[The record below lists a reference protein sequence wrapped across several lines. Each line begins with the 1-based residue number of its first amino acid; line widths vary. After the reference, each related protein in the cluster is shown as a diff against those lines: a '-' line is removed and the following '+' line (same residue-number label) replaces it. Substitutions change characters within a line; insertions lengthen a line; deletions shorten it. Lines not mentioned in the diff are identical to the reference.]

1 MNEELR
7 RFIKESL
14 EQGIDRD
21 TIRNVLLEAGWQ
33 ERDVSSAM
41 AAYADLDFP
50 VAVPRPR
57 PYLHAREAFLYLVS
71 FIALYV
77 FAFSLGAV
85 LFGMIDHTFSDAPD
99 GYRSSPSTADA
110 TAIAAVIVAFP
121 LYLILMRRLTA
132 AVATDPERRQSL
144 VRRWLTYLT
153 LVVGAGIILGDIIAL
168 LASLLTGDPTVSFF
182 LKVAA
187 VLLIVVPIFGYYLWD
202 MRQAED
208 EVSASAARAAP
219 ILRALAMA
227 AVVVVVAV
235 VGYSIYVVGTPGQ
248 QRNVRLDEQ
257 RVDDLRS
264 ISRNVDRYYE
274 VNDAMPANLFD
285 LQGPQYSV
293 QSIADPDTGRPY
305 GYHLVGGAD
314 YELCAVFNTE
324 SPERQAERRPFSET
338 IWDHGPGLTCFA
350 LTAEGEGSTFIPGI
364 DR

>member
-33 ERDVSSAM
+33 ERDVRSAM
-41 AAYADLDFP
+41 AAYADVDFP

-85 LFGMIDHTFSDAPD
+85 LFGLIDHTFSDALD

-168 LASLLTGDPTVSFF
+168 LASLLTGDPTVNFF

-187 VLLIVVPIFGYYLWD
+187 V
-202 MRQAED
+202 
-208 EVSASAARAAP
+208 
-219 ILRALAMA
+219 
-227 AVVVVVAV
+227 VVVVAT

-248 QRNVRLDEQ
+248 QRDVRLDQE
-257 RVDDLRS
+257 RIEDLRS
-264 ISRNVDRYYE
+264 ISRNIDTYLE
-274 VNDAMPANLFD
+274 LNEEMPASLFD
-285 LQGPQYSV
+285 LLGPQYYV
-293 QSIADPDTGRPY
+293 RSIEDPDTGAPY
-305 GYHLVGGAD
+305 EYRIIDETD
-314 YELCAVFNTE
+314 YELCAVFAAE
-324 SPERQAERRPFSET
+324 SPERRDERRPFSET
-338 IWDHGPGLTCFA
+338 IWDHGPGLTCFG
-350 LTAEGEGSTFIPGI
+350 LTAEAE
-364 DR
+364 R

>member
-14 EQGIDRD
+14 ERGLDRES
-21 TIRNVLLEAGWQ
+21 IRNVLLEAGWQ
-33 ERDVSSAM
+33 ERDVRSAL
-41 AAYADLDFP
+41 AAYADVDFP

-71 FIALYV
+71 FISLYV

-85 LFGMIDHTFSDAPD
+85 LFGLIDHTFSDSLD
-99 GYRSSPSTADA
+99 SYRSSPSTADA

-121 LYLILMRRLTA
+121 LYLILMRRLTQ
-132 AVATDPERRQSL
+132 AVAADPERRQSL

-168 LASLLTGDPTVSFF
+168 LASLLTGDPTVNFF
-182 LKVAA
+182 LKVGT
-187 VLLIVVPIFGYYLWD
+187 VLLIVVPIFAYYLWD

-219 ILRALAMA
+219 ILRGLVIVAV
-227 AVVVVVAV
+227 AVVVAT

-248 QRNVRLDEQ
+248 QRNIRLDQERIQ
-257 RVDDLRS
+257 HLRS
-264 ISRNVDRYYE
+264 ISHNIDRYYE
-274 VNDAMPANLFD
+274 LNGEMPTNLFD

-293 QSIADPDTGRPY
+293 PSIADPDTGRPY
-305 GYHLVGGAD
+305 GYHLVDGVD
-314 YELCAVFNTE
+314 YELCAVFNAE
-324 SPERQAERRPFSET
+324 SPERRDERRPFSEA

-350 LTAEGEGSTFIPGI
+350 LTAEAEG
-364 DR
+364 

>member
-14 EQGIDRD
+14 ERGIDRES
-21 TIRNVLLEAGWQ
+21 IRNVLLEAGWQ
-33 ERDVSSAM
+33 ERDVRSAL
-41 AAYADLDFP
+41 AAYADVDFP

-85 LFGMIDHTFSDAPD
+85 LFGLIDHTFSDALD
-99 GYRSSPSTADA
+99 RYRSSPSTADA

-132 AVATDPERRQSL
+132 AVAADPERRQSL

-168 LASLLTGDPTVSFF
+168 LASLLTGDPTVNFF
-182 LKVAA
+182 LKVGT
-187 VLLIVVPIFGYYLWD
+187 VLLIVVPIFAYYLWD

-208 EVSASAARAAP
+208 EVAGSVARATP
-219 ILRALAMA
+219 ILRGLVIV
-227 AVVVVVAV
+227 AVVVVVAT
-235 VGYSIYVVGTPGQ
+235 VGYSIYTVGTPGQ
-248 QRNVRLDEQ
+248 QRNVRFDEQ
-257 RVDDLRS
+257 RIDDLRS
-264 ISRNVDRYYE
+264 ISRNIDRYYE
-274 VNDAMPANLFD
+274 FNGEMPANLFD

-293 QSIADPDTGRPY
+293 QSIEDPQTGRPY
-305 GYHLVGGAD
+305 GYYLVGGVD

-324 SPERQAERRPFSET
+324 SPQRRDESRPFSES
-338 IWDHGPGLTCFA
+338 IWDHGPGLTCFP
-350 LTAEGEGSTFIPGI
+350 LTAEAEG
-364 DR
+364 

>member
-7 RFIKESL
+7 RFIKDSL
-14 EQGIDRD
+14 ERGIDRER
-21 TIRNVLLEAGWQ
+21 IRSVLLEAGWQ
-33 ERDVSSAM
+33 ERDVRSAL
-41 AAYADLDFP
+41 AAFADVDFP
-50 VAVPRPR
+50 VAVPKPR

-85 LFGMIDHTFSDAPD
+85 LFGLIDHTFSDALD
-99 GYRSSPSTADA
+99 RYRSSPSTGDA

-121 LYLILMRRLTA
+121 LYLILMRRLTR
-132 AVATDPERRQSL
+132 AVAVDPERRQSL

-153 LVVGAGIILGDIIAL
+153 LVVGAGIILGDVIAL
-168 LASLLTGDPTVSFF
+168 LASLLTGDPTVNFF

-208 EVSASAARAAP
+208 EASASAARAAP
-219 ILRALAMA
+219 ALRALVIA

-264 ISRNVDRYYE
+264 ISRNIDRYYE
-274 VNDAMPANLFD
+274 FNGEMPARLSD

-293 QSIADPDTGRPY
+293 QSIDDPQSGAPY
-305 GYHLVGGAD
+305 EYRIIDGAD
-314 YELCAVFNTE
+314 YELCAVFATE
-324 SPERQAERRPFSET
+324 SPERQVERRPFSAS
-338 IWDHGPGLTCFA
+338 IWDHGPGRWCFA
-350 LTAEGEGSTFIPGI
+350 LTAEGEG
-364 DR
+364 

>member
-1 MNEELR
+1 MYEELR

-14 EQGIDRD
+14 ERGIDRES
-21 TIRNVLLEAGWQ
+21 IRAVLLEAGWQ
-33 ERDVSSAM
+33 ERDVRSAL
-41 AAYADLDFP
+41 AAFADVDFP

-71 FIALYV
+71 FISLYV

-85 LFGMIDHTFSDAPD
+85 LFGLIDHTFPD
-99 GYRSSPSTADA
+99 TLHRYRSPASAADA
-110 TAIAAVIVAFP
+110 TALAAVIVAFP
-121 LYLILMRRLTA
+121 LYLFLIRRL
-132 AVATDPERRQSL
+132 AVAVAADPERRQSL

-182 LKVAA
+182 LKVAV
-187 VLLIVVPIFGYYLWD
+187 VLLIVAPIFGYYLWD

-219 ILRALAMA
+219 ILRALAIA
-227 AVVVVVAV
+227 AVVVVVAT
-235 VGYSIYVVGTPGQ
+235 VGYSIYVIGTPGQ
-248 QRNVRLDEQ
+248 QRQIRLDEQ
-257 RVDDLRS
+257 RIEDLRS

-274 VNDAMPANLFD
+274 FNGAMPANLFD

-305 GYHLVGGAD
+305 GYHLVGGVD
-314 YELCAVFNTE
+314 YELCAVFNAE
-324 SPERQAERRPFSET
+324 SPERRDERRSFSES

-350 LTAEGEGSTFIPGI
+350 LTAEAEP
-364 DR
+364 

>member
-14 EQGIDRD
+14 ERGIDRES
-21 TIRNVLLEAGWQ
+21 IRNVLLEAGWQ
-33 ERDVSSAM
+33 ERDVRSAL
-41 AAYADLDFP
+41 AAYVDVDFP

-85 LFGMIDHTFSDAPD
+85 LFGLIDHTFSDSLD
-99 GYRSSPSTADA
+99 RYRSSPSTADA

-121 LYLILMRRLTA
+121 LYLILMRRLTG
-132 AVATDPERRQSL
+132 AVAVDPERRQSL

-168 LASLLTGDPTVSFF
+168 LASLLTGDPTVNFF

-202 MRQAED
+202 MRQAEA

-219 ILRALAMA
+219 ILRGLVIA
-227 AVVVVVAV
+227 AVVVVVAT

-257 RVDDLRS
+257 RIDDLRS
-264 ISRNVDRYYE
+264 ISRNIDRYYE
-274 VNDAMPANLFD
+274 INDAMPATLFD
-285 LQGPQYSV
+285 LQRSQYSV
-293 QSIADPDTGRPY
+293 WSIEDPETGRQY
-305 GYHLVGGAD
+305 GYHLVGGVD
-314 YELCAVFNTE
+314 YELCAVFNAE
-324 SPERQAERRPFSET
+324 SPERRDERRPFSES

-350 LTAEGEGSTFIPGI
+350 LTAEGE
-364 DR
+364 D

>member
-7 RFIKESL
+7 RFIKDSL
-14 EQGIDRD
+14 ERGIDRED
-21 TIRNVLLEAGWQ
+21 IRNVLLEAGWQ
-33 ERDVSSAM
+33 ERDVRSAL
-41 AAYADLDFP
+41 AAYADVDFP

-85 LFGMIDHTFSDAPD
+85 LFGLIDHTFSDALD
-99 GYRSSPSTADA
+99 RYRSSPSTADA

-121 LYLILMRRLTA
+121 LYLILMRRLA
-132 AVATDPERRQSL
+132 GAVAADPERRQSL

-153 LVVGAGIILGDIIAL
+153 LVIGAGIILGDIIAL
-168 LASLLTGDPTVSFF
+168 LASLLTGDPTVNFF

-187 VLLIVVPIFGYYLWD
+187 VLLIVVPIFAYYLWD

-219 ILRALAMA
+219 VLRGLVIA
-227 AVVVVVAV
+227 AVVVVVAT

-248 QRNVRLDEQ
+248 QRNVRLDQQ
-257 RVDDLRS
+257 RIDHLRS

-274 VNDAMPANLFD
+274 FNDAMPARLSD

-293 QSIADPDTGRPY
+293 RSIADPQTGAPY
-305 GYHLVGGAD
+305 EYRIIDGAD
-314 YELCAVFNTE
+314 YELCAVFARE
-324 SPERQAERRPFSET
+324 SPERQAERRAFSES
-338 IWDHGPGLTCFA
+338 IWDHGPGRACFA
-350 LTAEGEGSTFIPGI
+350 LTAEAE
-364 DR
+364 R

>member
-14 EQGIDRD
+14 ERGIDRES
-21 TIRNVLLEAGWQ
+21 IRAVLLEAGWQ
-33 ERDVSSAM
+33 ERDVRSAL
-41 AAYADLDFP
+41 AAYAEVDFP

-57 PYLHAREAFLYLVS
+57 PYLHARETFLYLVS
-71 FIALYV
+71 FISLYV
-77 FAFSLGAV
+77 FAFSLGTV
-85 LFGMIDHTFSDAPD
+85 LFGLIDHTFPD
-99 GYRSSPSTADA
+99 TLHRYRSPASAADA
-110 TAIAAVIVAFP
+110 TALAAVIVAFP
-121 LYLILMRRLTA
+121 LYLFLMRRL
-132 AVATDPERRQSL
+132 AVAVAADPERRQSL

-182 LKVAA
+182 LKVVA
-187 VLLIVVPIFGYYLWD
+187 VLLIVIPIFGYYLWD

-219 ILRALAMA
+219 VLRALAIV
-227 AVVVVVAV
+227 AVVVVVAT
-235 VGYSIYVVGTPGQ
+235 VGYSIYVIGTPVQ
-248 QRNVRLDEQ
+248 QRQIRLDEQ
-257 RVDDLRS
+257 RIEDLRS

-274 VNDAMPANLFD
+274 FNGAMPANLFD

-305 GYHLVGGAD
+305 GYHLVGGVD
-314 YELCAVFNTE
+314 YELCAVFSAE
-324 SPERQAERRPFSET
+324 SPERQDERRPFSES

-350 LTAEGEGSTFIPGI
+350 LTAEAEQ
-364 DR
+364 

>member
-14 EQGIDRD
+14 ERGIDRE
-21 TIRNVLLEAGWQ
+21 TIRAVLLEAGWQ
-33 ERDVSSAM
+33 ERDVRSAL
-41 AAYADLDFP
+41 AAYADVDFP

-71 FIALYV
+71 FISLYV

-85 LFGMIDHTFSDAPD
+85 LFGLIDHTFPD
-99 GYRSSPSTADA
+99 TLHRYRSPASAADA
-110 TAIAAVIVAFP
+110 TALAAVIVAFP
-121 LYLILMRRLTA
+121 LYLFLMRRL
-132 AVATDPERRQSL
+132 AVAVAADPERRQSL

-187 VLLIVVPIFGYYLWD
+187 VLLIVAPIFGYYLWD

-208 EVSASAARAAP
+208 EAAGSAARAAP
-219 ILRALAMA
+219 VLRALVIA
-227 AVVVVVAV
+227 AVVVVVV
-235 VGYSIYVVGTPGQ
+235 TVGYSIYVIGTPVQ
-248 QRNVRLDEQ
+248 QRQIRLDEQ
-257 RVDDLRS
+257 RIEDLRS

-274 VNDAMPANLFD
+274 FNGAMPANLFD

-305 GYHLVGGAD
+305 GYHLVGGVD

-324 SPERQAERRPFSET
+324 SPERQDERRPFSES

-350 LTAEGEGSTFIPGI
+350 LTAEAEK
-364 DR
+364 

>member
-14 EQGIDRD
+14 ERGIDRE
-21 TIRNVLLEAGWQ
+21 TIRAVLLEAGWQ
-33 ERDVSSAM
+33 ERDVRSAL
-41 AAYADLDFP
+41 AAYADVDFP

-71 FIALYV
+71 FISLYV

-85 LFGMIDHTFSDAPD
+85 LFGLIDHTFPD
-99 GYRSSPSTADA
+99 TLHRYRSPASAADA
-110 TAIAAVIVAFP
+110 TALAAVIVAFP
-121 LYLILMRRLTA
+121 LYLFLMRRL
-132 AVATDPERRQSL
+132 AVAVAADPERRQSL

-187 VLLIVVPIFGYYLWD
+187 VLLIVAPIFGYYLWD

-208 EVSASAARAAP
+208 EAAGSAARAAP
-219 ILRALAMA
+219 VLRALAIA
-227 AVVVVVAV
+227 AVVVVVAT
-235 VGYSIYVVGTPGQ
+235 VGYSIYVIGTPVQ
-248 QRNVRLDEQ
+248 QRQIRLDEQ
-257 RVDDLRS
+257 RIDDLRS

-274 VNDAMPANLFD
+274 FNGAMPANLFD

-305 GYHLVGGAD
+305 GYHLVGGVD
-314 YELCAVFNTE
+314 YELCAVFNAE
-324 SPERQAERRPFSET
+324 SPERRDERRPFSES

-350 LTAEGEGSTFIPGI
+350 LTAEAEG
-364 DR
+364 

>member
-14 EQGIDRD
+14 EKGINRE
-21 TIRNVLLEAGWQ
+21 TIRAVLLEAGWQ
-33 ERDVSSAM
+33 ERDVRSAL
-41 AAYADLDFP
+41 AAFADVDFP

-71 FIALYV
+71 FISLYV

-85 LFGMIDHTFSDAPD
+85 LFGLIDHTFPD
-99 GYRSSPSTADA
+99 TLHRYRSPASAADA
-110 TAIAAVIVAFP
+110 TALAAVIVAFP
-121 LYLILMRRLTA
+121 LYLFLMRRLA
-132 AVATDPERRQSL
+132 EAVAADPERRQSL

-182 LKVAA
+182 LKVAV
-187 VLLIVVPIFGYYLWD
+187 VLLIVAPIFGYYLWD

-208 EVSASAARAAP
+208 EVAGSAARATP
-219 ILRALAMA
+219 ILRALVIA
-227 AVVVVVAV
+227 AVVVVVAT
-235 VGYSIYVVGTPGQ
+235 VGYSIYVIGTPGQ

-257 RVDDLRS
+257 RIDDLRS

-274 VNDAMPANLFD
+274 FNGAMPANLFD
-285 LQGPQYSV
+285 LQGQQYSV

-305 GYHLVGGAD
+305 GYHLVGGVD
-314 YELCAVFNTE
+314 YELCAVFNAE
-324 SPERQAERRPFSET
+324 SPERRDERRPFSES

-350 LTAEGEGSTFIPGI
+350 LTAEGEG
-364 DR
+364 

>member
-14 EQGIDRD
+14 ERGIDRES
-21 TIRNVLLEAGWQ
+21 IRAVLLEAGWQ
-33 ERDVSSAM
+33 ERDVRSAL
-41 AAYADLDFP
+41 AAFADVDFP

-71 FIALYV
+71 FISLYV

-85 LFGMIDHTFSDAPD
+85 LFGLIDHTFPD
-99 GYRSSPSTADA
+99 TLHRYRSPASAADA
-110 TAIAAVIVAFP
+110 TALAAVIVAFP
-121 LYLILMRRLTA
+121 LYLFLMRRL
-132 AVATDPERRQSL
+132 AVAVAADPERRQSL

-182 LKVAA
+182 LKVAV
-187 VLLIVVPIFGYYLWD
+187 VLLIVAPIFGYYLWD

-219 ILRALAMA
+219 ILRALAIA
-227 AVVVVVAV
+227 AVVVVVAT
-235 VGYSIYVVGTPGQ
+235 VGYSIYVIGTPVQ
-248 QRNVRLDEQ
+248 QRQIRLDEQ
-257 RVDDLRS
+257 RIEDLRS

-274 VNDAMPANLFD
+274 FNGAMPANLFD

-305 GYHLVGGAD
+305 GYHLVGGVD
-314 YELCAVFNTE
+314 YELCAVFNAE
-324 SPERQAERRPFSET
+324 SPERQDEHRPFSES

-350 LTAEGEGSTFIPGI
+350 LTAEAEQ
-364 DR
+364 

>member
-14 EQGIDRD
+14 ERGIDRES
-21 TIRNVLLEAGWQ
+21 IRDVLLEAGWQ
-33 ERDVSSAM
+33 ERDVRSAL
-41 AAYADLDFP
+41 AAFADVDFP

-85 LFGMIDHTFSDAPD
+85 LFGLIDHTFADALD
-99 GYRSSPSTADA
+99 RYRSSPSTADA
-110 TAIAAVIVAFP
+110 TAIAAVTVAFP
-121 LYLILMRRLTA
+121 LYLILMRRLTQ
-132 AVATDPERRQSL
+132 AVAADPERRQSL

-168 LASLLTGDPTVSFF
+168 LSSLLTGDPTVNFF
-182 LKVAA
+182 LKVGT

-219 ILRALAMA
+219 ILRGLVIA
-227 AVVVVVAV
+227 AVVVVVAA

-248 QRNVRLDEQ
+248 QRNVRLDQERIQ
-257 RVDDLRS
+257 HLRS
-264 ISRNVDRYYE
+264 IAHNIDRYLE
-274 VNDAMPANLFD
+274 LNDEMPANLFD

-293 QSIADPDTGRPY
+293 PSIEDPDTGRPY
-305 GYHLVGGAD
+305 GYHLVGGVD

-324 SPERQAERRPFSET
+324 SPERRDERRSFSES

-350 LTAEGEGSTFIPGI
+350 LTAEAEP
-364 DR
+364 

>member
-14 EQGIDRD
+14 ERGIARE
-21 TIRNVLLEAGWQ
+21 TIRAVLLEAGWQ
-33 ERDVSSAM
+33 ERDVRSAL
-41 AAYADLDFP
+41 AAFADVDFP

-71 FIALYV
+71 FISLYV

-85 LFGMIDHTFSDAPD
+85 LFGLIDHTFPD
-99 GYRSSPSTADA
+99 TLHRYRSPASAADA
-110 TAIAAVIVAFP
+110 TALAAVIVAFP
-121 LYLILMRRLTA
+121 LYLFLMRRL
-132 AVATDPERRQSL
+132 AVAVAADPERRQSL

-187 VLLIVVPIFGYYLWD
+187 VLLIVAPIFGYYLWD

-219 ILRALAMA
+219 ILRALAIA
-227 AVVVVVAV
+227 AVVVVVAT
-235 VGYSIYVVGTPGQ
+235 VGYSIYVIGTPVQ
-248 QRNVRLDEQ
+248 QRQIRLDEQ
-257 RVDDLRS
+257 RIEDLRS

-274 VNDAMPANLFD
+274 FNGAMPANLFD

-305 GYHLVGGAD
+305 GYHLVGGVD
-314 YELCAVFNTE
+314 YELCAVFNAE
-324 SPERQAERRPFSET
+324 SPERRDERRPFSES

-350 LTAEGEGSTFIPGI
+350 LTAEAEQ
-364 DR
+364 

>member
-14 EQGIDRD
+14 ERGINRES
-21 TIRNVLLEAGWQ
+21 IRAVLLEAGWQ
-33 ERDVSSAM
+33 ERDVRSAL
-41 AAYADLDFP
+41 AAYAEVDFP

-71 FIALYV
+71 FISLYV

-85 LFGMIDHTFSDAPD
+85 LFGLIDHTFPD
-99 GYRSSPSTADA
+99 TLHRYRSPASAADA
-110 TAIAAVIVAFP
+110 TALAAVIVAFP
-121 LYLILMRRLTA
+121 LYLFLMRRL
-132 AVATDPERRQSL
+132 AVAVAADPERRQSL

-182 LKVAA
+182 LKVAV
-187 VLLIVVPIFGYYLWD
+187 VLLIVAPIFGYYLWD

-208 EVSASAARAAP
+208 EVAGSAARAAP
-219 ILRALAMA
+219 ILRALVIA
-227 AVVVVVAV
+227 AVVVVVAT
-235 VGYSIYVVGTPGQ
+235 VGYSIYVIGTPGQ
-248 QRNVRLDEQ
+248 QRQIRIDEQ
-257 RVDDLRS
+257 RIEDLRS

-274 VNDAMPANLFD
+274 FNGAMPANLFD

-293 QSIADPDTGRPY
+293 QSITDPDTGRPY
-305 GYHLVGGAD
+305 GYHLVGGVD
-314 YELCAVFNTE
+314 YELCAVFNAE
-324 SPERQAERRPFSET
+324 SPERRDERRPFSES

-350 LTAEGEGSTFIPGI
+350 LTAEAEQ
-364 DR
+364 

>member
-7 RFIKESL
+7 QFIKESL
-14 EQGIDRD
+14 DRDIDRD
-21 TIRNVLLEAGWQ
+21 EIRDVLLEAGWQ
-33 ERDVSSAM
+33 ERDVRSAL
-41 AAYADLDFP
+41 AAFADVDFP

-57 PYLHAREAFLYLVS
+57 PYRHAREAFLYLVS
-71 FIALYV
+71 FISLYV
-77 FAFSLGAV
+77 FTFSLGAV
-85 LFGMIDHTFSDAPD
+85 LFGLIDHTFADSLDR
-99 GYRSSPSTADA
+99 YRSSASAADA

-132 AVATDPERRQSL
+132 AVAADPERRQSL

-168 LASLLTGDPTVSFF
+168 LASLLTGDPTVIFF
-182 LKVAA
+182 LKVAT

-219 ILRALAMA
+219 ALRGLVIA
-227 AVVVVVAV
+227 AVVVVVAT
-235 VGYSIYVVGTPGQ
+235 VGYSIYTVGTPGQ

-257 RVDDLRS
+257 RIDDLRS
-264 ISRNVDRYYE
+264 ISRNIDRYYE
-274 VNDAMPANLFD
+274 FNSEMPANLFE

-293 QSIADPDTGRPY
+293 PSIEDPDTGRPY

-314 YELCAVFNTE
+314 YELCAVFSAE
-324 SPERQAERRPFSET
+324 SPERQDERRPFSES
-338 IWDHGPGLTCFA
+338 IWDHGPGLTCFG
-350 LTAEGEGSTFIPGI
+350 LTAEGDP
-364 DR
+364 

>member
-14 EQGIDRD
+14 ERGIDRE
-21 TIRNVLLEAGWQ
+21 TIRAVLLEAGWQ
-33 ERDVSSAM
+33 ERDVRSAL
-41 AAYADLDFP
+41 AAYADVDFP

-71 FIALYV
+71 FISLYV

-85 LFGMIDHTFSDAPD
+85 LFGLIDHTFPD
-99 GYRSSPSTADA
+99 TLHRYRSPASAADA
-110 TAIAAVIVAFP
+110 TALAAVIVAFP
-121 LYLILMRRLTA
+121 LYLFLMRRL
-132 AVATDPERRQSL
+132 AVAVAADPERRQSL

-182 LKVAA
+182 LKVAV
-187 VLLIVVPIFGYYLWD
+187 VLLIVAPIFGYYLWD

-208 EVSASAARAAP
+208 EAAGSAARAAP
-219 ILRALAMA
+219 ILRALVIA
-227 AVVVVVAV
+227 AVVVVVAT

-248 QRNVRLDEQ
+248 QRDVRLDQQ
-257 RVDDLRS
+257 RIDDLRT
-264 ISRNVDRYYE
+264 ISQNVDRYYE
-274 VNDAMPANLFD
+274 FNGAMPANLFD

-305 GYHLVGGAD
+305 GYHLIGGVD
-314 YELCAVFNTE
+314 YELCAVFNAE
-324 SPERQAERRPFSET
+324 SPERRDERRPFSES

-350 LTAEGEGSTFIPGI
+350 LTAEAEQ
-364 DR
+364 

>member
-14 EQGIDRD
+14 ERGIDREN
-21 TIRNVLLEAGWQ
+21 IRAVLLEAGWQ
-33 ERDVSSAM
+33 ERDVRSAL
-41 AAYADLDFP
+41 AAFADVDFP

-71 FIALYV
+71 FISLYV

-85 LFGMIDHTFSDAPD
+85 LFGLIDHTFPD
-99 GYRSSPSTADA
+99 TLHRYRSPASAADA
-110 TAIAAVIVAFP
+110 TALAAVIVAFP
-121 LYLILMRRLTA
+121 LYLFLMRRL
-132 AVATDPERRQSL
+132 AVAVAADPERRQSL

-168 LASLLTGDPTVSFF
+168 LANLLTGDPTVSFF

-187 VLLIVVPIFGYYLWD
+187 VLLIVAPIFGYYLWD

-219 ILRALAMA
+219 ILRALAIA
-227 AVVVVVAV
+227 AVVVVVAT
-235 VGYSIYVVGTPGQ
+235 VGYSIYVIGTPVQ
-248 QRNVRLDEQ
+248 QRQIRLDEQ
-257 RVDDLRS
+257 RIEDLRS

-274 VNDAMPANLFD
+274 FNGAMPANLFD

-305 GYHLVGGAD
+305 GYHLVGGVD
-314 YELCAVFNTE
+314 YELCAVFNAE
-324 SPERQAERRPFSET
+324 SPERRDERRPFSES

-350 LTAEGEGSTFIPGI
+350 LTAEAEQ
-364 DR
+364 

>member
-14 EQGIDRD
+14 ERGIDRE
-21 TIRNVLLEAGWQ
+21 TIRAVLLEAGWQ
-33 ERDVSSAM
+33 ERDVRSAL
-41 AAYADLDFP
+41 AAYADVDFP

-71 FIALYV
+71 FISLYV

-85 LFGMIDHTFSDAPD
+85 LFGLIDHTFPD
-99 GYRSSPSTADA
+99 TLHRYRSPASAADA
-110 TAIAAVIVAFP
+110 TALAAVIVAFP
-121 LYLILMRRLTA
+121 LYLFLMRRL
-132 AVATDPERRQSL
+132 AVAVAADPERRQSL

-182 LKVAA
+182 LKVAV
-187 VLLIVVPIFGYYLWD
+187 VLLIVAPIFGYYLWD

-219 ILRALAMA
+219 ILRALAIA
-227 AVVVVVAV
+227 AVVVVVAT
-235 VGYSIYVVGTPGQ
+235 VGYSIYVIGTPVQ
-248 QRNVRLDEQ
+248 QRQIRLDEQ
-257 RVDDLRS
+257 RIEDLRS

-274 VNDAMPANLFD
+274 FNGAMPANLFD

-305 GYHLVGGAD
+305 GYHLVGGVD
-314 YELCAVFNTE
+314 YELCAVFNAE
-324 SPERQAERRPFSET
+324 SPERRDERRPFSES

-350 LTAEGEGSTFIPGI
+350 LTAEAEQ
-364 DR
+364 

>member
-14 EQGIDRD
+14 EKGIDRES
-21 TIRNVLLEAGWQ
+21 IRSVLLEAGWQ
-33 ERDVSSAM
+33 ERDVRSAM
-41 AAYADLDFP
+41 AAYADVDFP

-85 LFGMIDHTFSDAPD
+85 LFGLIDHTFSDALD
-99 GYRSSPSTADA
+99 RYRSSPSTADA
-110 TAIAAVIVAFP
+110 TAVAAVIVAFP

-168 LASLLTGDPTVSFF
+168 LASLLTGDPTVKFF

-219 ILRALAMA
+219 ILRALVIA
-227 AVVVVVAV
+227 AVVVVMAA
-235 VGYSIYVVGTPGQ
+235 VGYSIYLVGTPGQ
-248 QRNVRLDEQ
+248 QRDVRLDQQ
-257 RVDDLRS
+257 RIDDLRT
-264 ISRNVDRYYE
+264 ISQNVDRYLE
-274 VNDAMPANLFD
+274 LNDEMPRSLFD
-285 LQGPQYSV
+285 LMGPHYYV
-293 QSIADPDTGRPY
+293 QSIEDPQTRELYEYRPLD
-305 GYHLVGGAD
+305 GMD
-314 YELCAVFNTE
+314 YELCAVFNAE
-324 SPERQAERRPFSET
+324 SPERRDERRPFSES

-350 LTAEGEGSTFIPGI
+350 LTAEAEP
-364 DR
+364 

>member
-14 EQGIDRD
+14 ERGIDRES
-21 TIRNVLLEAGWQ
+21 IRAVLLEAGWQ
-33 ERDVSSAM
+33 ERDVRSAL
-41 AAYADLDFP
+41 AAYADVDFP

-85 LFGMIDHTFSDAPD
+85 LFGLIDHTFPD
-99 GYRSSPSTADA
+99 TLNWYRSSASAADA
-110 TAIAAVIVAFP
+110 TALAAVIVAFP
-121 LYLILMRRLTA
+121 LYLFLMRRL
-132 AVATDPERRQSL
+132 AVAVAADPERRQSL

-182 LKVAA
+182 LKVAV
-187 VLLIVVPIFGYYLWD
+187 VLLIVAPIFGYYLWD

-208 EVSASAARAAP
+208 EAAGSTARAAP
-219 ILRALAMA
+219 VLRALVIA
-227 AVVVVVAV
+227 AVVVVVAT
-235 VGYSIYVVGTPGQ
+235 VGYSIYVIGTPVQ
-248 QRNVRLDEQ
+248 QRLIRLDEQ
-257 RVDDLRS
+257 RIEDLRS
-264 ISRNVDRYYE
+264 ISHNVDRYYE
-274 VNDAMPANLFD
+274 FNGEMPANLFD

-293 QSIADPDTGRPY
+293 QSITDPDTGRHY
-305 GYHLVGGAD
+305 GYHLVGGVD
-314 YELCAVFNTE
+314 YELCAVFNAE
-324 SPERQAERRPFSET
+324 SPERRDERRPFSES

-350 LTAEGEGSTFIPGI
+350 LTAEAEQ
-364 DR
+364 

>member
-14 EQGIDRD
+14 ERGIDRE
-21 TIRNVLLEAGWQ
+21 TIRAVLLEAGWQ
-33 ERDVSSAM
+33 ERDVRSAL
-41 AAYADLDFP
+41 AAFADVDFP

-71 FIALYV
+71 FISLYV

-85 LFGMIDHTFSDAPD
+85 LFGLIDHTFPD
-99 GYRSSPSTADA
+99 TLHRYRSPASAADA
-110 TAIAAVIVAFP
+110 TALAAVIVAFP
-121 LYLILMRRLTA
+121 LYLFLMRRL
-132 AVATDPERRQSL
+132 AVAVAADPERRQSL

-182 LKVAA
+182 LKVAV
-187 VLLIVVPIFGYYLWD
+187 VLLIVAPIFGYYLWD

-208 EVSASAARAAP
+208 EVSASARRAAP
-219 ILRALAMA
+219 ILRALAIA
-227 AVVVVVAV
+227 AVVVVVAT
-235 VGYSIYVVGTPGQ
+235 VGYSIYVIGTPVQ
-248 QRNVRLDEQ
+248 QRQIRLDEQ
-257 RVDDLRS
+257 RIEDLRS

-274 VNDAMPANLFD
+274 FNGAMPANLFD

-293 QSIADPDTGRPY
+293 QSIVDPDTGRPY
-305 GYHLVGGAD
+305 GYHLVGGVD
-314 YELCAVFNTE
+314 YELCAVFNAE
-324 SPERQAERRPFSET
+324 SPERRDERRPFSES

-350 LTAEGEGSTFIPGI
+350 LTAEAEQ
-364 DR
+364 